1 MSIIANRWILFPVA
15 MIAGTV
21 IFAVVAVTIA
31 VGDGTAA
38 EPDSYRKSVAWD
50 EHRAQVAQN
59 GLLGWVLTP
68 TVTEG
73 SGLDGAV
80 MLRMGVADKHAIPLE
95 GGRVTAEVV
104 PIRDADR
111 RVTLELKEVAP
122 GMYEAACPV
131 RVSGQWE
138 IRTVVD
144 WRGKRYADRVRRFVD
159 FGAQGVTSTE
169 RRR

>member
-1 MSIIANRWILFPVA
+1 MSIVANRWVLFPVA

-21 IFAVVAVTIA
+21 IFAAIAVAIA

-50 EHRAQVAQN
+50 AHRVQVAQN
-59 GLLGWVLTP
+59 GLLGWVVTP
-68 TVTEG
+68 TVSGG
-73 SGLDGAV
+73 SGRDGAV
-80 MLRMGVADKHAIPLE
+80 VLRIGVADKHAVPID
-95 GGRVTAEVV
+95 GGRVVVEVV

-122 GMYEAACPV
+122 GTYEASCPV

-138 IRTVVD
+138 IRTTIES
-144 WRGKRYADRVRRFVD
+144 RGKRYADRVRRFVD
-159 FGAQGVTSTE
+159 LGAGGAVSRE
-169 RRR
+169 HRK

>member
-1 MSIIANRWILFPVA
+1 MSIVANRWALFPVA

-21 IFAVVAVTIA
+21 VFAAISVAIA

-50 EHRAQVAQN
+50 AHRAQVAQN

-68 TVTEG
+68 TVTG
-73 SGLDGAV
+73 GGGVDGTV
-80 MLRMGVADKHAIPLE
+80 QLRIGVADKHSVPID
-95 GGRVTAEVV
+95 GGRVVAEVV
-104 PIRDADR
+104 PIRDADS
-111 RVTLELKEVAP
+111 RVTLVLAEVSP

-138 IRTVVD
+138 IRTTVES
-144 WRGKRYADRVRRFVD
+144 RGMRYADRVRRFVE
-159 FGAQGVTSTE
+159 FGTDGARSRET
-169 RRR
+169 RR

>member
-1 MSIIANRWILFPVA
+1 MSIVANRWVLFPVA

-21 IFAVVAVTIA
+21 IFALVAVAIA

-50 EHRAQVAQN
+50 AHRAQVAQN
-59 GLLGWVLTP
+59 GLLGWVVTP
-68 TVTEG
+68 TVTG
-73 SGLDGAV
+73 GGGIDGAV
-80 MLRMGVADKHAIPLE
+80 TLRIGVADKHAVPID
-95 GGRVTAEVV
+95 GGKVTAEVV

-111 RVTLELKEVAP
+111 RVMLELAEVSP

-138 IRTVVD
+138 IRTTVES
-144 WRGKRYADRVRRFVD
+144 RGKRYADRVRRFVE
-159 FGAQGVTSTE
+159 FGAGGASSRE